1 MLLAERGRRPGGAR
15 RGLRRFRAG
24 PVGRPVGRLLVG
36 WNVMHLRIGGG
47 SDWTKCGRRDLPR
60 LSARGV
66 LPCPPAPGRSARCPA
81 PPRPPPRPFPHSAFL
96 PDGFLPF
103 LGFSRFHTVAS
114 HHFTLVTRF
123 AAFRLCQR
131 LPRPALPSGTS
142 PCALL
147 GQSPQSREGS
157 SVTGFII
164 YRSQE
169 RDRPGGGGFLCPRS
183 PGRKHL
189 SLRRRLRQRALTFPG
204 LRSEQLF

>member
-66 LPCPPAPGRSARCPA
+66 LPCPPAPGCSARRPA

-157 SVTGFII
+157 NVTGFII

-169 RDRPGGGGFLCPRS
+169 RDRPGGGIP
-183 PGRKHL
+183 L
-189 SLRRRLRQRALTFPG
+189 SQVTRAEAPVTEKTAQAEGADFSRPTL
-204 LRSEQLF
+204 